1 MERLRRQPVLAILVI
16 VVITVSVFLG
26 LASCDDNSEEGPREV
41 AQAFLTN
48 LARLQY
54 EEALDRIWT
63 PTREELLEVSRQL
76 QEELDISEDDA
87 FEEVLPIYRVNSPFL
102 LERVVLESEVPES
115 PQHGDE
121 VTVMLNFRDG
131 RSGAMT
137 LKYDEAW
144 LVVLPLVDVTA
155 DLELDEPDEA
165 DEADEPDGEVEA
177 EAAENLEEQEDG
189 DE

>member
-1 MERLRRQPVLAILVI
+1 MERLRRQPVLALLVI
-16 VVITVSVFLG
+16 AVITVSAFLG
-26 LASCDDNSEEGPREV
+26 LASCDESSEEGPREV

-54 EEALDRIWT
+54 EEALERIWT
-63 PTREELLEVSRQL
+63 PTREELLGVSRQL

-102 LERVVLESEVPES
+102 LERIVVESEVPES

-155 DLELDEPDEA
+155 DLESDEPDEP
-165 DEADEPDGEVEA
+165 DEEA